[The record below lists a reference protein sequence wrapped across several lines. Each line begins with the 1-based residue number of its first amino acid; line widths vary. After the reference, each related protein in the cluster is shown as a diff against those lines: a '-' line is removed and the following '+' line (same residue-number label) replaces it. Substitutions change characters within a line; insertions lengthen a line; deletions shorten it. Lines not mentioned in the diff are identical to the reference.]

1 MQVNLNPTIHRSNFN
16 PQHKKNVHSNSIQYT
31 LPNINNTPSF
41 TGLNLRFLHAKA
53 DRAAANDFITRA
65 SYYLCV
71 PSKNL
76 RRFATPE
83 NPQRSELF
91 YLLTT
96 NLLSDSQKAR
106 RSLPENSEL
115 IIGKIFDSIQ
125 KPQETHFRLVKNH
138 KYSFNDKE
146 KILSITAN
154 HPEKLELLKQLQ
166 SLKDLNDY
174 ALDLS
179 PETIISILSSDTSQ
193 KLSKNFEDF
202 RSYIILNHDKKGF
215 TENLINELNKKELS
229 FNPEELTKKLSL
241 IKIRDRSIILRELP
255 LEFLEQ
261 NYNMQGFKLLANSHQ
276 TMENLLPPKGE
287 KLTQKDFEF
296 FKYILNSTTKE
307 NYEIR
312 NNFFINNH
320 SFQMNKNSNDEI
332 LKFFKKLDSDKNFK
346 KIYEYVTK
354 NSAAISSS
362 PVVELMFYT
371 DSFGSDVIV
380 KKLKNFTRILGSN
393 INGTSNPDEI
403 VDLLSKNLNN
413 KFYITRKQINQAKDD
428 EYNTRITNMFFGNT
442 KAKIKKAGRILSYE
456 ILPKLIG
463 KGEATPVKTKMN
475 YEKYRSTVSEI
486 TQEILP
492 QPAKN
497 ADIQEI
503 MLAAPKIK
511 IKRDYKAM
519 RLQITQE
526 GQEIIKK
533 RMRSKKDYGQN
544 IQRYTKMRNAFLN
557 EMFDSVKET
566 RAQQRSEGIKRPNV
580 SNADVIDLYSKIK
593 GKNQKL
599 VRCLLKQRTA
609 DGNREY
615 TVKQISAIL
624 DEIEVFSKEHGV
636 DQKAIC
642 DNLTKMIKDS
652 KGEFKLKS
660 EFLQQSF

>member
-16 PQHKKNVHSNSIQYT
+16 LQHKQNLRPNVNQNTPS
-31 LPNINNTPSF
+31 NINNTPSF
-41 TGLNLRFLHAKA
+41 TGINLRFLHAKA

-65 SYYLCV
+65 SYYLNV
-71 PSKNL
+71 PTQKL

-83 NPQRSELF
+83 TPQRSELF
-91 YLLTT
+91 YLLTE
-96 NLLSDSQKAR
+96 NLLSDSQKANR
-106 RSLPENSEL
+106 ILPENSEL
-115 IIGKIFDSIQ
+115 IIGKIFDSIK
-125 KPQETHFRLVKNH
+125 KPQETHFSLIKNQT
-138 KYSFNDKE
+138 YSFKDKE
-146 KILSITAN
+146 KILSITAG
-154 HPEKLELLKQLQ
+154 HPERLELLKQLQ
-166 SLKDLNDY
+166 SLKGLNDY

-179 PETIISILSSDTSQ
+179 PETIISILTSDKTQ

-202 RSYIILNHDKKGF
+202 RSYIILNNKEKGF
-215 TENLINELNKKELS
+215 TENLMNELNKKEVS
-229 FNPEELTKKLSL
+229 FNPEELAKKIAL
-241 IKIRDRSIILRELP
+241 IKIHDKSIVLRELP

-261 NYNMQGFKLLANSHQ
+261 NYNPTGLKLLSNRYMA
-276 TMENLLPPKGE
+276 MENLLPPKGE
-287 KLTQKDFEF
+287 KLSPKDLEF
-296 FKYILNSTTKE
+296 FKYIINSTTKE

-312 NNFFINNH
+312 KNFFVNNN
-320 SFQMNKNSNDEI
+320 SFQLNKNSNDEI
-332 LKFFKKLDSDKNFK
+332 MKFFKKVDSDKNFR
-346 KIYEYVTK
+346 KIYEYASK
-354 NSAAISSS
+354 NSTAINSR
-362 PVVELMFYT
+362 PVAELMFYT
-371 DSFGSDVIV
+371 DSFGSDVIA
-380 KKLKNFTRILGSN
+380 KKLKNFTKILSSN
-393 INGTSNPDEI
+393 ITGSSNPDEI
-403 VDLLSKNLNN
+403 VELLSKNLNN
-413 KFYITRKQINQAKDD
+413 NFYITKAQIHQAKED
-428 EYNTRITNMFFGNT
+428 EYNTRINNMFFGNT

-463 KGEATPVKTKMN
+463 KVEVTPIKNKISYETYRMAASGMGEAVL
-475 YEKYRSTVSEI
+475 
-486 TQEILP
+486 Q
-492 QPAKN
+492 QPAKTVN
-497 ADIQEI
+497 IQET

-533 RMRSKKDYGQN
+533 KMRSKKDYGQN
-544 IQRYTKMRNAFLN
+544 IKRYTKMRNAFLN

-615 TVKQISAIL
+615 TVKQISSIL
-624 DEIEVFSKEHGV
+624 DEIEVSSKEQGI

-642 DNLTKMIKDS
+642 DNLTKMIKDT

>member
-166 SLKDLNDY
+166 SLKGLNDY

-413 KFYITRKQINQAKDD
+413 NFYITRRQINQAKDD

-463 KGEATPVKTKMN
+463 KGDATPVKTKMN
-475 YEKYRSTVSEI
+475 YKTYRSTVSEI

>member
-475 YEKYRSTVSEI
+475 YKTYRSTVSEI